1 MAVSPRFRRKTPCC
15 DNGLAG
21 KLGYFEE
28 DIMTALAST
37 TSHTD
42 LPKYFPQMFEK
53 FQSIERGQITITL
66 PDGHQFCAQGS
77 QSGPVGHLNVTND
90 QLFTR
95 VVREGNLG
103 FAEAYLDGWWNT
115 PDLQAFM
122 DVLVANMA
130 SISQPVPGS
139 SLVRWYEVFRH
150 WLLLNTQKQAPKNLA
165 KHYELGNSFYGA
177 WLDETMSYSSGIF
190 ENPHE
195 DLEIAQR
202 RKIKRMCDSI
212 NLKEEDRFMDI
223 GCGWGALAI
232 YAAKERGA
240 KVTALTLSKAHF
252 EHTSALVQK
261 EGLSERVEVA
271 LRDYR
276 DETGTYEGIGSI
288 EMIEHVGEKYWPV
301 YFKSIHDRL
310 SDNGRA
316 TVQAI
321 TIADDLYPT
330 YRTTQDFIR
339 KHIFP
344 GGMLPYDRGI
354 REMANASGL
363 KIVDCLS
370 FPDSYSIT
378 LRRWNQAF
386 DDAWSE
392 IESMAFDQRFKRLW
406 NYYLTM
412 CAAGHEYGATSVT
425 QYTFARV

>member
-1 MAVSPRFRRKTPCC
+1 LSHS
-15 DNGLAG
+15 
-21 KLGYFEE
+21 EE
-28 DIMTALAST
+28 DIVKALTSTADQI
-37 TSHTD
+37 D
-42 LPKYFPQMFEK
+42 LPKYFPQIFKK
-53 FQSIERGQITITL
+53 FQSIELGKIFITL
-66 PDGHQFCAQGS
+66 PDARQFQTQGS
-77 QSGPVGHLNVTND
+77 RTGPIGHLNVLND
-90 QLFTR
+90 HLFTR

-103 FAEAYLDGWWNT
+103 FAEAYLDGWWDT

-150 WLLLNTQKQAPKNLA
+150 WLLLNTKKQAPKNLA
-165 KHYELGNSFYGA
+165 KHYELGNAFYGA
-177 WLDETMSYSSGIF
+177 WLDKTMSYSSGIF
-190 ENPHE
+190 ESPHE
-195 DLEIAQR
+195 ELETAQR

-212 NLKEEDRFMDI
+212 NLKEDDSFMDI

-252 EHTSALVQK
+252 EHTSALVQR
-261 EGLSERVEVA
+261 EGLSERVDVT

-276 DETGTYEGIGSI
+276 DDAGSYEGIGSI

-339 KHIFP
+339 KHVFP
-344 GGMLPYDRGI
+344 GGMLPYDLGI
-354 REMANASGL
+354 HDIANASGL

-386 DDAWSE
+386 DAAWSE
-392 IESMAFDQRFKRLW
+392 IESASFDQRFKRLW

-425 QYTFARV
+425 QYTLARV